1 MRAQGS
7 NRLSHGIA
15 DCSIPVLEAYPKF
28 ETAGYGGAL
37 WIASGPT
44 SWGKNPFPNSR
55 LPPYSPVNPNNN
67 PFRRDSVTGAIT
79 PLDS

>member
-44 SWGKNPFPNSR
+44 SWGKNLFLTAIYPITLWSIRTTILFVET
-55 LPPYSPVNPNNN
+55 LSPV
-67 PFRRDSVTGAIT
+67 DHLT
-79 PLDS
+79 

>member
-28 ETAGYGGAL
+28 ETAGYGEAL

-44 SWGKNPFPNSR
+44 SWGKNLFLTAVCLLTPRSIGAVVLFVET
-55 LPPYSPVNPNNN
+55 LSPV
-67 PFRRDSVTGAIT
+67 DHLT
-79 PLDS
+79 